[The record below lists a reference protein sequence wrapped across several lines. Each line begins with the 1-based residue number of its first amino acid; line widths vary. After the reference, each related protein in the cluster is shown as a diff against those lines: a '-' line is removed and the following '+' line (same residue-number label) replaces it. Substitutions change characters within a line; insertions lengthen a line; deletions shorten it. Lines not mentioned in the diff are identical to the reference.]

1 MRVLAC
7 FFSIAISL
15 CATAS
20 AWWDGG
26 HKIVAQIA
34 YEELSVAER
43 RWVMDLL
50 ERNPLN
56 DELFVQKLSAE
67 LGPSVDEETKMR
79 WYFSQAAVWA
89 DLVRD
94 KKISPMGTAIVATYN
109 RDARHY
115 TDAPFFPRPSD
126 LQALPQHAARPD
138 ITWEPGRIEPL
149 AELNSLQTLAKAR
162 AEIPDT
168 NLPASD
174 RAIDLL
180 WLFHLAGDMHQPC
193 HCVAL
198 FSSPALPAGDR
209 GANQIFVFGLQSQAY
224 GMRSDA
230 LHAFWDSLFN
240 GETNTH
246 ADILARTASA
256 KALTPLWTIARE
268 RARISDPT
276 VWWEEGVA
284 LAKSEVYKPLLD
296 RIVRATAVPHPAGG
310 DRPDIIQINLPQA
323 QMDAYVLNA
332 RRVGQGQIITAGLRL
347 AATLKE
353 LYVAAAGA
361 Q

>member
-1 MRVLAC
+1 
-7 FFSIAISL
+7 
-15 CATAS
+15 
-20 AWWDGG
+20 
-26 HKIVAQIA
+26 
-34 YEELSVAER
+34 
-43 RWVMDLL
+43 
-50 ERNPLN
+50 
-56 DELFVQKLSAE
+56 
-67 LGPSVDEETKMR
+67 
-79 WYFSQAAVWA
+79 
-89 DLVRD
+89 
-94 KKISPMGTAIVATYN
+94 
-109 RDARHY
+109 
-115 TDAPFFPRPSD
+115 
-126 LQALPQHAARPD
+126 
-138 ITWEPGRIEPL
+138 
-149 AELNSLQTLAKAR
+149 
-162 AEIPDT
+162 
-168 NLPASD
+168 
-174 RAIDLL
+174 
-180 WLFHLAGDMHQPC
+180 MHQPC

-256 KALTPLWTIARE
+256 KALTPLWAIARE